1 MIVLPVITWYRR
13 KYNNKNDQRKGQRV
27 YLRIDRKTR
36 WLNSTRRIIVRL
48 YRWIIK
54 GFIMFIKMLLAKYID
69 IDYSQIA
76 HHEQLAETV
85 ITDASRII
93 FPDVLVMIE
102 SSIQDLLC
110 EASLLSRSLRKSSSK
125 GKTPINIKRPKI
137 TSSNNQATSSTSNN
151 DLLGPSSINS
161 QPGPS
166 TSTTSKKWKIP
177 MEATKNKVNRRSRQ
191 RYKNVF
197 INILITFIFV
207 LILFVSHLPNPL
219 IK

>member
-1 MIVLPVITWYRR
+1 
-13 KYNNKNDQRKGQRV
+13 
-27 YLRIDRKTR
+27 
-36 WLNSTRRIIVRL
+36 
-48 YRWIIK
+48 
-54 GFIMFIKMLLAKYID
+54 MFIKMLLAKYID